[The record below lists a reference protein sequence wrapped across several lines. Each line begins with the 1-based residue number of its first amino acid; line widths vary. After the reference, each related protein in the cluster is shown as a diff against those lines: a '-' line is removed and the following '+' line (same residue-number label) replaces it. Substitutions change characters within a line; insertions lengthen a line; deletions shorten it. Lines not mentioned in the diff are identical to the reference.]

1 MKLNIYAQYDKVR
14 KQIQFT
20 FMAEND
26 QVAIRTYN
34 NRLDMDEKAI
44 GIKLQKD
51 DYGLAC
57 IAAFETDLIFK
68 KDKSDTTT
76 TLQQPII
83 LNEICYIV
91 DSIPA
96 GLKPRDFQEINEKNK
111 GVIHDRN

>member
-34 NRLDMDEKAI
+34 NRLEMDEKAI
-44 GIKLQKD
+44 GIELKKD
-51 DYGLAC
+51 DYGIAC
-57 IAAFETDLIFK
+57 IGAFETDLIFK
-68 KDKSDTTT
+68 KDESDTTVT
-76 TLQQPII
+76 IKQPII

-96 GLKPRDFQEINEKNK
+96 GLKPRDFKELNENNK
-111 GVIHDRN
+111 GVKHD